1 MISEETYRFYLV
13 AWVACVV
20 IALWSQRKVG
30 SGAGLTISYVLQL
43 WMLHWLAASIY
54 VLPWYD
60 APDPAT
66 SIGLEQS
73 TYGIAGFVCGC
84 VVVVPIL
91 LRRYLPPETLSS
103 QRIPVDRKLVQSWL
117 AIGIV
122 TYFIL
127 EPRVSR
133 IPTVGAIASATSNL
147 LLVAIAIEC
156 WNGIQQGHPGRQ
168 SFWRWILMS
177 AMLPITTIV
186 TKGFIGY
193 GFASMLTVFAFVA
206 SFYRPRWKV
215 VAFGVLTGYLAL
227 SLYVTY
233 MRDRK
238 DIRAVVW
245 GGEAYASRFSTIS
258 RTLTQFEFL
267 DIHNPDHIARIDERL
282 NQNYLVGRAVEY
294 LERDPEAFARGRTL
308 WEALAAPI
316 PRAFWPAKPVAAGSG
331 DLVSEFTGLEFAR
344 NTSVGIG
351 HVLEW
356 YVNFGAVG
364 VFFGMMLMGVLV
376 GWLDRM
382 AASRLYAGDPR
393 GFLIWWLPGIGLLQV
408 GGSLVDAVGSASAGV
423 VIAVLI
429 MRFQTTGRANRRAAL
444 QAQAAYA
451 AAIPRLRARRSEP

>member
-1 MISEETYRFYLV
+1 MISEEMYRFYLV
-13 AWVACVV
+13 TWVVCVL
-20 IALWSQRKVG
+20 IALWSQRKIG
-30 SGAGLTISYVLQL
+30 SGAGLTISYVLLL

-60 APDPAT
+60 APDAAT
-66 SIGLEQS
+66 SIGLQES
-73 TYGIAGFVCGC
+73 TYGIAGFVLGA
-84 VVVVPIL
+84 VIIVPIA
-91 LRRYLPPETLSS
+91 LRRYLPSEFQSS
-103 QRIPVDRKLVQSWL
+103 HRIPVDGKLVQSWL

-127 EPRVSR
+127 EPRVSG

-156 WNGIQQGHPGRQ
+156 WNGLQRQ
-168 SFWRWILMS
+168 PPARSSFWRWILMS
-177 AMLPITTIV
+177 AMLPITTVV

-215 VAFGVLTGYLAL
+215 IAFGVLTGYLAL

-245 GGEAYASRFSTIS
+245 GGEGYSSRFSTIS

-282 NQNYLVGRAVEY
+282 NQNYLVGRAVEF
-294 LERDPEAFARGRTL
+294 LDRDPDAFARGRTL
-308 WEALAAPI
+308 WEAVIAPI
-316 PRAFWPAKPVAAGSG
+316 PRALWPTKPVAAGSG
-331 DLVSEFTGLEFAR
+331 DLVSEFTGLAFAR
-344 NTSVGIG
+344 DTSVGIG

-356 YVNFGAVG
+356 YVNFGAAG
-364 VFFGMMLMGVLV
+364 VFFGMAFMGVLV
-376 GWLDRM
+376 GCLDRM

-393 GFLIWWLPGIGLLQV
+393 GFLLWWLPGIGLLQV
-408 GGSLVDAVGSASAGV
+408 GGSLVDAAGSASAGV

-429 MRFQTTGRANRRAAL
+429 MKFQSSGRARRAAL
-444 QAQAAYA
+444 QAQPAYA
-451 AAIPRLRARRSEP
+451 SEIPRLNARRSEP